1 MIISICKGAYA
12 VCSFA
17 KEKILTYCE
26 DYNSQQVESIK
37 QKIEKG
43 EIQLVESHV
52 GRGERLWNIAQ
63 SLDDRV
69 GISIDTRDVV
79 DYIKVIN
86 EVKGVDTTVLK
97 EGQVIYLPQSL
108 DGVF

>member
-1 MIISICKGAYA
+1 M
-12 VCSFA
+12 
-17 KEKILTYCE
+17 KE
-26 DYNSQQVESIK
+26 
-37 QKIEKG
+37 KIEKG
-43 EIQLVESHV
+43 EVKLVESRV
-52 GRGERLWNIAQ
+52 GRGERLWDIAQ
-63 SLDDRV
+63 GLDNRV

-86 EVKGVDTTVLK
+86 EAQGIDVSVLY